1 MSYSVYAYL
10 TDADKV
16 KSVYGACDNLL
27 INQLK
32 IALKQEL
39 DSLND
44 YFSDSLNTDKDAYA
58 ALADIVNGEIRYP
71 EIAFMYGYVYEKIC
85 NHYGTQIYCAENLWQ
100 LDSQSTFI
108 PIPLS
113 DDFPYIISIPVSDLE
128 SKRTEY
134 TSLQEGNGIGDYDHE
149 QEMDDLN
156 FIFDE
161 AVEAFIGSDLWL
173 HHKISRLI
181 ALSILALAYL
191 MSFEYYLFCDEYR
204 FVVHQGSSGKI
215 FLADIGKFHEYWF
228 YQGLLV
234 AYLLLTIGVS
244 HLLRRKKLLTNRDNA

>member
-1 MSYSVYAYL
+1 MSYSVCAYL
-10 TDADKV
+10 TEADKV
-16 KSVYGACDNLL
+16 KSVYGTCDNQL

-32 IALKQEL
+32 VALKQEL
-39 DSLND
+39 DTLND

-58 ALADIVNGEIRYP
+58 ALADIVFGEFSYPEIAELVIGEFLYP

-113 DDFPYIISIPVSDLE
+113 SDFPYIISIPVSDLE

-134 TSLQEGNGIGDYDHE
+134 TSLQEGNGIGDYDYE

-161 AVEAFIGSDLWL
+161 AVEAQKDLV
-173 HHKISRLI
+173 IMM
-181 ALSILALAYL
+181 Y
-191 MSFEYYLFCDEYR
+191 
-204 FVVHQGSSGKI
+204 
-215 FLADIGKFHEYWF
+215 
-228 YQGLLV
+228 
-234 AYLLLTIGVS
+234 
-244 HLLRRKKLLTNRDNA
+244 

>member
-71 EIAFMYGYVYEKIC
+71 D
-85 NHYGTQIYCAENLWQ
+85 CAENLWQ

-113 DDFPYIISIPVSDLE
+113 SDFPYIISIPVSDLE

-134 TSLQEGNGIGDYDHE
+134 TSLQEGNGIGDYDYE

-156 FIFDE
+156 FT
-161 AVEAFIGSDLWL
+161 L
-173 HHKISRLI
+173 KR
-181 ALSILALAYL
+181 
-191 MSFEYYLFCDEYR
+191 
-204 FVVHQGSSGKI
+204 K
-215 FLADIGKFHEYWF
+215 KT
-228 YQGLLV
+228 
-234 AYLLLTIGVS
+234 LLLWCIDMV
-244 HLLRRKKLLTNRDNA
+244 HWNENKI

>member
-1 MSYSVYAYL
+1 MENLEQYWEQSFSPIGRKFTEIRPNYQDMGETDSMVAALYWLELEMYNGGFLQFFCNWGYDAYL

-27 INQLK
+27 LNQLK

-113 DDFPYIISIPVSDLE
+113 SDFPYIISIPVSELE
-128 SKRTEY
+128 SKRT
-134 TSLQEGNGIGDYDHE
+134 G
-149 QEMDDLN
+149 
-156 FIFDE
+156 
-161 AVEAFIGSDLWL
+161 ARKKA
-173 HHKISRLI
+173 SRL
-181 ALSILALAYL
+181 S
-191 MSFEYYLFCDEYR
+191 
-204 FVVHQGSSGKI
+204 
-215 FLADIGKFHEYWF
+215 
-228 YQGLLV
+228 
-234 AYLLLTIGVS
+234 
-244 HLLRRKKLLTNRDNA
+244 